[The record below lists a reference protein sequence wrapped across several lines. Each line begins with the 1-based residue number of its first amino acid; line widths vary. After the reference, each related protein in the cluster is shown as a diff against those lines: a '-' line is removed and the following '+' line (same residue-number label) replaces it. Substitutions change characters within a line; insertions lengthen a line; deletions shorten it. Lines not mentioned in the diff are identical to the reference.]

1 MSSTLL
7 VVMFI
12 NEAESLNHVLGT
24 IALVAKIASGVQ
36 TELGSCVRIFLR
48 KEGMVLGR
56 YAVQEHWP
64 FGWYGWEG
72 AKDLY
77 GF

>member
-1 MSSTLL
+1 MLVFHLEKLAFLVSSTLL

-36 TELGSCVRIFLR
+36 TGKREWF
-48 KEGMVLGR
+48 
-56 YAVQEHWP
+56 
-64 FGWYGWEG
+64 
-72 AKDLY
+72 
-77 GF
+77 